1 MNCPRTLVPARGSKL
16 GIGYDYES
24 NAPVI
29 VTETTPKRLIGVAN
43 AQIGEAVLT
52 ADGWYHVNDSAR
64 WSQEDDDS
72 DCGQFTRS
80 LDPDVLGSDF
90 VFVFET
96 PEHLLNE
103 WMITAEAWRA
113 KGDEQNLLQAALLY
127 SVAEQLAWVAN
138 CGPRAQLAHYEA
150 AQITKELFKETA

>member
-1 MNCPRTLVPARGSKL
+1 M
-16 GIGYDYES
+16 GIGYDYDT

-29 VTETTPKRLIGVAN
+29 ITETTPKRLIGVVF
-43 AQIGEAVLT
+43 AQHGEAVLT
-52 ADGWYHVNDSAR
+52 ADGWYHVNDSSA

-72 DCGQFTRS
+72 DCGQFTRV

-103 WMITAEAWRA
+103 WINTATIWAA
-113 KGDEQNLLQAALLY
+113 KGDANNLLQAALLY
-127 SVAEQLAWVAN
+127 SVAEQLAWVVN
-138 CGPRAQLAHYEA
+138 CGPRAQLAHYECERV
-150 AQITKELFKETA
+150 TKELFKETA